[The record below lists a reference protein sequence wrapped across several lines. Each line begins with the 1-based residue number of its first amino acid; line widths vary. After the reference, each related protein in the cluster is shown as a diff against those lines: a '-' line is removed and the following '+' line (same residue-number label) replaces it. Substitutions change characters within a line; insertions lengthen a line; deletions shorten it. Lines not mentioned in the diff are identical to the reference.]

1 MQAKPTLLVDTGP
14 LVAFLNRRDRFHDW
28 AVAQWAG
35 IATPLQTCEAVI
47 SEACFLLRRGGG
59 DARPVLQLVDRGLV
73 VPSFRLD
80 GDSGRIAQIMRR
92 YHDQDISLADA
103 CLVRMSEASTN
114 CLLLTLDGGFRLF
127 RRHGRQTI
135 PLSIPGEI

>member
-1 MQAKPTLLVDTGP
+1 MDTGP

-59 DARPVLQLVDRGLV
+59 DARPVLELIDRGLV
-73 VPSFRLD
+73 VPSFGLA
-80 GDSGRIAQIMRR
+80 GDSGRVAQLMRR
-92 YHDQDISLADA
+92 YHDQGISLADA
-103 CLVRMSEASTN
+103 CLVRMSEASAD
-114 CLLLTLDGGFRLF
+114 CVLLTLDGGFRVF

-135 PLSIPGEI
+135 PLSIPGDI